1 MKDGVL
7 KTGSAKSTAKTA
19 VKKAVKKTAAKSSAA
34 KSSAAKSSDGKSSA
48 AKPRATKASIEKAA
62 AKFAAPK
69 TTKAKTTKAKA
80 KVSVV
85 AKAAKPEIV
94 NPKIAKP
101 KTAVSRTR
109 KATAPVLVEQ
119 ASAGSATLDLIL
131 AKIDDMKAEQT
142 VTIDLRGKSAFS
154 DFMVVTS
161 GRSNRHVGAVAETIS
176 KGLKEK
182 GIKGLH
188 VEGLTNCDWVL
199 IDTGEVIVHIFRP
212 EVREFYN
219 LERLWTQ
226 TPDALAK
233 PA

>member
-1 MKDGVL
+1 M
-7 KTGSAKSTAKTA
+7 
-19 VKKAVKKTAAKSSAA
+19 AAKASV
-34 KSSAAKSSDGKSSA
+34 
-48 AKPRATKASIEKAA
+48 AKPRSATA
-62 AKFAAPK
+62 
-69 TTKAKTTKAKA
+69 
-80 KVSVV
+80 V
-85 AKAAKPEIV
+85 KAAKPKI
-94 NPKIAKP
+94 PKTKATAAAKP
-101 KTAVSRTR
+101 KAVGSRTR
-109 KATAPVLVEQ
+109 KTSAPVVAMT
-119 ASAGSATLDLIL
+119 ASAGSPTLDLIL
-131 AKIDDMKAEQT
+131 ARIDDMKAEQT
-142 VTIDLRGKSAFS
+142 ITIDLRGKSAFS

-161 GRSNRHVGAVAETIS
+161 GRSNRHVGAVAETIA
-176 KGLKEK
+176 KGLKER

>member
-1 MKDGVL
+1 MVLTTSVL
-7 KTGSAKSTAKTA
+7 KAGSAKSTVKQAATKAA
-19 VKKAVKKTAAKSSAA
+19 VKKAAKKPAATKSAA
-34 KSSAAKSSDGKSSA
+34 SKPAKASA
-48 AKPRATKASIEKAA
+48 AKPRAEHAASTKATATKAAKLKTTTSVTKAAKAA
-62 AKFAAPK
+62 AKP
-69 TTKAKTTKAKA
+69 
-80 KVSVV
+80 
-85 AKAAKPEIV
+85 KAAV
-94 NPKIAKP
+94 A
-101 KTAVSRTR
+101 RTR

-176 KGLKEK
+176 KGLKEQ
-182 GIKGLH
+182 GIKELH

-226 TPDALAK
+226 TPDAIAK

>member
-1 MKDGVL
+1 M
-7 KTGSAKSTAKTA
+7 
-19 VKKAVKKTAAKSSAA
+19 
-34 KSSAAKSSDGKSSA
+34 
-48 AKPRATKASIEKAA
+48 
-62 AKFAAPK
+62 
-69 TTKAKTTKAKA
+69 
-80 KVSVV
+80 
-85 AKAAKPEIV
+85 
-94 NPKIAKP
+94 
-101 KTAVSRTR
+101 SRTR
-109 KATAPVLVEQ
+109 KASAPVLVQ
-119 ASAGSATLDLIL
+119 SRSSGSETLDLIL
-131 AKIDDMKAEQT
+131 AKIDDMKAEET

-176 KGLKEK
+176 KSLKEH

-188 VEGLTNCDWVL
+188 VEGMTNCDWVL

-219 LERLWTQ
+219 LERLWMQ

>member
-1 MKDGVL
+1 MKA
-7 KTGSAKSTAKTA
+7 GSAKATASKAAKKPAAKT
-19 VKKAVKKTAAKSSAA
+19 TAAKKPAA
-34 KSSAAKSSDGKSSA
+34 KASA
-48 AKPRATKASIEKAA
+48 AKPRAAKASPAKASQTTKPAA
-62 AKFAAPK
+62 AKVSKPK
-69 TTKAKTTKAKA
+69 GAKAVATKAVATKAVATKA
-80 KVSVV
+80 V
-85 AKAAKPEIV
+85 ATKAAKP
-94 NPKIAKP
+94 KA
-101 KTAVSRTR
+101 AVARTR
-109 KATAPVLVEQ
+109 KATAPVLVQ
-119 ASAGSATLDLIL
+119 ARSAGSATLDIIL
-131 AKIDDMKAEQT
+131 AKIDDMKAEHT

-161 GRSNRHVGAVAETIS
+161 GRSNRHVGAVAETIA

-226 TPDALAK
+226 TPDTQAAIAS

>member
-1 MKDGVL
+1 MKAG
-7 KTGSAKSTAKTA
+7 KAKSTAKSTA
-19 VKKAVKKTAAKSSAA
+19 KKATAKPSAA
-34 KSSAAKSSDGKSSA
+34 KSGAKSGL
-48 AKPRATKASIEKAA
+48 AKPRA
-62 AKFAAPK
+62 AKPH
-69 TTKAKTTKAKA
+69 TTKAKVGA
-80 KVSVV
+80 V
-85 AKAAKPEIV
+85 AKAAKTAAR
-94 NPKIAKP
+94 PKA
-101 KTAVSRTR
+101 AVARTR
-109 KATAPVLVEQ
+109 KATAPVLVEK

-176 KGLKEK
+176 KGLKEN

>member
-1 MKDGVL
+1 MKAGPAKP
-7 KTGSAKSTAKTA
+7 KT
-19 VKKAVKKTAAKSSAA
+19 KKTAAKSSAA
-34 KSSAAKSSDGKSSA
+34 KSKAV
-48 AKPRATKASIEKAA
+48 KPRAAKTATAKAA
-62 AKFAAPK
+62 AKPAKPKTSKATSPK
-69 TTKAKTTKAKA
+69 TT
-80 KVSVV
+80 
-85 AKAAKPEIV
+85 PI
-94 NPKIAKP
+94 KIAKP
-101 KTAVSRTR
+101 KAAVSRTR
-109 KATAPVLVEQ
+109 KASASVVAKP
-119 ASAGSATLDLIL
+119 ASAGSPTLDLIL
-131 AKIDDMKAEQT
+131 ARIDDMKAEQT
-142 VTIDLRGKSAFS
+142 ITIDLRGKSAFS

-161 GRSNRHVGAVAETIS
+161 GRSNRHVGAVAETIA
-176 KGLKEK
+176 KGLKER

>member
-48 AKPRATKASIEKAA
+48 AKPRATKASVERAA
-62 AKFAAPK
+62 TKFAAPK

>member
-1 MKDGVL
+1 M
-7 KTGSAKSTAKTA
+7 
-19 VKKAVKKTAAKSSAA
+19 
-34 KSSAAKSSDGKSSA
+34 
-48 AKPRATKASIEKAA
+48 
-62 AKFAAPK
+62 
-69 TTKAKTTKAKA
+69 
-80 KVSVV
+80 
-85 AKAAKPEIV
+85 
-94 NPKIAKP
+94 
-101 KTAVSRTR
+101 
-109 KATAPVLVEQ
+109 APVLVEST
-119 ASAGSATLDLIL
+119 SAGSATLDLIL

-161 GRSNRHVGAVAETIS
+161 GRSNRHVGAVAETIA

-226 TPDALAK
+226 TPDAIATS
-233 PA
+233 A

>member
-1 MKDGVL
+1 LKDGVL

-62 AKFAAPK
+62 TKFAAPK
-69 TTKAKTTKAKA
+69 TTKAKTTKAK
-80 KVSVV
+80 VGVV
-85 AKAAKPEIV
+85 AKAAKAAKPE
-94 NPKIAKP
+94 IAKP

>member
-19 VKKAVKKTAAKSSAA
+19 VKKAVKKTAARSSAA

-48 AKPRATKASIEKAA
+48 AKPRATKASVERAA
-62 AKFAAPK
+62 TKFAAPK

-80 KVSVV
+80 KVSVI
-85 AKAAKPEIV
+85 AKAAKPEIAT
-94 NPKIAKP
+94 PKIAKP

>member
-1 MKDGVL
+1 MKA
-7 KTGSAKSTAKTA
+7 GSAKSTVKQAATKAA
-19 VKKAVKKTAAKSSAA
+19 VKKAAKRPAATKSAA
-34 KSSAAKSSDGKSSA
+34 SKPAASKPAKASA
-48 AKPRATKASIEKAA
+48 AKPRAEHAASTKATATKAARLKTTTSVTKAAKAA
-62 AKFAAPK
+62 AKP
-69 TTKAKTTKAKA
+69 
-80 KVSVV
+80 
-85 AKAAKPEIV
+85 KAAV
-94 NPKIAKP
+94 A
-101 KTAVSRTR
+101 RTR

-176 KGLKEK
+176 KGLKEQ

-226 TPDALAK
+226 TPDAIAK

>member
-1 MKDGVL
+1 MKA
-7 KTGSAKSTAKTA
+7 GSAKSTVKQAATKVA
-19 VKKAVKKTAAKSSAA
+19 VKKAAKKPADTKSAA
-34 KSSAAKSSDGKSSA
+34 SKPAASKPAKASA
-48 AKPRATKASIEKAA
+48 AKPRAEHAASTKATATRAARLKTTTSVTKAAKAA
-62 AKFAAPK
+62 AKP
-69 TTKAKTTKAKA
+69 
-80 KVSVV
+80 
-85 AKAAKPEIV
+85 KAAV
-94 NPKIAKP
+94 A
-101 KTAVSRTR
+101 RTR

-176 KGLKEK
+176 KGLKEQ

-226 TPDALAK
+226 TPDAIAK

>member
-1 MKDGVL
+1 MKAGPAKP
-7 KTGSAKSTAKTA
+7 KT
-19 VKKAVKKTAAKSSAA
+19 KKTAAKSSAA
-34 KSSAAKSSDGKSSA
+34 KSKAVKPRAAKTATAQAA
-48 AKPRATKASIEKAA
+48 AKPAKPKTSKATS
-62 AKFAAPK
+62 PK
-69 TTKAKTTKAKA
+69 TT
-80 KVSVV
+80 
-85 AKAAKPEIV
+85 PI
-94 NPKIAKP
+94 KIAKP
-101 KTAVSRTR
+101 KAAVSRTR
-109 KATAPVLVEQ
+109 KASASVVAKP
-119 ASAGSATLDLIL
+119 ASARSPTLDLIL
-131 AKIDDMKAEQT
+131 ARIDDMKAEQT
-142 VTIDLRGKSAFS
+142 ITIDLRGKSAFS

-161 GRSNRHVGAVAETIS
+161 GRSNRHVGAVAETIA
-176 KGLKEK
+176 KGLKER